1 MAIKFLQLNIET
13 DKHFERIIPFLEK
26 ENFDVICFQEI
37 YEDDA
42 KMLAEKF
49 NLHLF
54 LGKEVLC
61 KGDSKAIFS
70 KYPFVKTMEHHL
82 WQGDHRYHLKNE
94 SFSLLEVCILHE
106 GKEYTFFTT
115 HLPVSYPGNII
126 VEYQLECY
134 KALKP
139 ILEKE
144 QNLLFTGDL
153 NSPRGTFIFDDLANF
168 LVDHIPLDLESSLD
182 PNLHK
187 TRGEV
192 KYVVDGVFSKG
203 DHKVSGISIHEGL
216 SDHKAISGILE

>member
-13 DKHFERIIPFLEK
+13 NKHLERIIPFLEK

-37 YEDDA
+37 YENDA

-49 NLHLF
+49 NLHLCM
-54 LGKEVLC
+54 GKELLC

-70 KYPFVKTMEHHL
+70 KHPFVKTMEYHL

-94 SFSLLEVCILHE
+94 SFSLLEAHISEE
-106 GKEYTFFTT
+106 GREYTFLTT

-126 VEYQLECY
+126 ADYQLECY

-153 NSPRGTFIFDDLANF
+153 NSPRGTFIFDDLASF
-168 LVDHIPLDLESSLD
+168 LVDNVPINLDSTLD
-182 PNLHK
+182 PNLHRTK
-187 TRGEV
+187 GEF

-203 DHKVSGISIHEGL
+203 DHQVSGISIHEGL